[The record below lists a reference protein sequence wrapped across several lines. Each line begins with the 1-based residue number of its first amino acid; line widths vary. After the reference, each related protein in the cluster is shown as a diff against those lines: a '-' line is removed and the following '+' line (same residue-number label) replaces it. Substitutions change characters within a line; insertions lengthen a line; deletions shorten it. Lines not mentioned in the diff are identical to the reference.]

1 MSVDE
6 LLAQIEEMDVPLVVI
21 TGGEPLLQQSHLTP
35 LIEVLRH
42 RGIDVELETAGTIPP
57 SAELARLVTSFN
69 VSPKLSNS
77 GNAADRRH
85 KPDVLRA
92 FEATGRASFKF
103 VVVAE
108 PDLAEIASVVEE
120 CGLSDVWVMP
130 EGTQPEILLERTR
143 ELAGPVTDRG
153 WNLTSRLQV
162 LLWKDRR
169 GV

>member
-1 MSVDE
+1 
-6 LLAQIEEMDVPLVVI
+6 LV
-21 TGGEPLLQQSHLTP
+21 EA
-35 LIEVLRH
+35 LRL
-42 RGIDVELETAGTIPP
+42 RGIDVEIETAGTLSP

-77 GNAADRRH
+77 GNAVDRRH

-103 VVVAE
+103 VVVVE
-108 PDLAEIASVVEE
+108 SDLAEIAMVVEE

-130 EGTQPEILLERTR
+130 EGTQPESLLERSR
-143 ELAGPVTDRG
+143 VLAGPVADRG